1 MQRENDN
8 LSPSSKGGVKSG
20 NGGEGAVHSP
30 GKNRPG
36 TGKNT
41 AKVLTSS
48 KKTSAAAVSSARPSL
63 MLPIGL
69 NILLPL
75 SVHCQGYQQLA
86 PNNQQ
91 ISRYLLLHV
100 TITTLVWAAL
110 E

>member
-20 NGGEGAVHSP
+20 NGGEGAMHSP

-48 KKTSAAAVSSARPSL
+48 KKTSAAAVHPSQLEAHLRSSGSRPRDADPVYDDDNPKHLRDECDPFSPAR
-63 MLPIGL
+63 IVGRVKYR
-69 NILLPL
+69 I
-75 SVHCQGYQQLA
+75 
-86 PNNQQ
+86 
-91 ISRYLLLHV
+91 R
-100 TITTLVWAAL
+100 
-110 E
+110 